1 MADNT
6 KNTKNITK
14 SAPDKK
20 SPEFPFDK
28 FIDDQLRREATT
40 RKKQEKIVDYGET
53 PQQKYNKLYRE
64 KPQNRTVWSK
74 K

>member
-1 MADNT
+1 MT
-6 KNTKNITK
+6 KKI
-14 SAPDKK
+14 DKK
-20 SPEFPFDK
+20 QQTKTQFDK
-28 FIDDQLRREATT
+28 FIEDQLSRENVNKV
-40 RKKQEKIVDYGET
+40 RQQKIIQHGET